1 MATHVTLNERM
12 LTAQNHKQEK
22 TIKELNERL
31 LQYREQLET
40 MANHITELK
49 DLNKVL
55 VNQIY
60 SLSHKDA

>member
-1 MATHVTLNERM
+1 MKHVTLNERM
-12 LTAQNHKQEK
+12 LTAQYHKQEK

-40 MANHITELK
+40 MTNHITELK

>member
-1 MATHVTLNERM
+1 M
-12 LTAQNHKQEK
+12 LTAQYHKQEK

-40 MANHITELK
+40 MTNHITELK

>member
-1 MATHVTLNERM
+1 M

-40 MANHITELK
+40 MTNHITELK

>member
-1 MATHVTLNERM
+1 MKHVSLNERM
-12 LTAQNHKQEK
+12 LTAQTHKQEK

-40 MANHITELK
+40 MTSHITELK

>member
-1 MATHVTLNERM
+1 MKHVTLNERL
-12 LTAQNHKQEK
+12 LTTQNHRQEK
-22 TIKELNERL
+22 TIKELNEKL
-31 LQYREQLET
+31 QQYREQLET
-40 MANHITELK
+40 MTNHITELK